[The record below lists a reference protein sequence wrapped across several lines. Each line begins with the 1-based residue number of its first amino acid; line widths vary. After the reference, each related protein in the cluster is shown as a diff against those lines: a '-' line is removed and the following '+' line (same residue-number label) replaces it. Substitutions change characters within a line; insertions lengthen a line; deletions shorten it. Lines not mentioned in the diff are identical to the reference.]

1 MSQQPDTFWN
11 DPSDIYNFFYTDI
24 QRDIFKMPEID
35 VYTIV
40 TADSPGLLARRVR
53 YFLHLNPK
61 WIISGGM
68 VISSGTKDFRYT
80 NNNSEQ
86 NYITVRDH
94 IYHQTL
100 IKPPPH
106 TPATGGSIRQNSRKI
121 RVQRKK
127 RD

>member
-1 MSQQPDTFWN
+1 MPDVDRYKIITA
-11 DPSDIYNFFYTDI
+11 SS
-24 QRDIFKMPEID
+24 PE
-35 VYTIV
+35 
-40 TADSPGLLARRVR
+40 LLARRVR

-68 VISSGTKDFRYT
+68 VISSGTKNFQYT
-80 NNNSEQ
+80 NNKSQQ
-86 NYITVRDH
+86 NYITVRDD

-100 IKPPPH
+100 IRS
-106 TPATGGSIRQNSRKI
+106 TPTTAPAAGGSIRQNSRKI